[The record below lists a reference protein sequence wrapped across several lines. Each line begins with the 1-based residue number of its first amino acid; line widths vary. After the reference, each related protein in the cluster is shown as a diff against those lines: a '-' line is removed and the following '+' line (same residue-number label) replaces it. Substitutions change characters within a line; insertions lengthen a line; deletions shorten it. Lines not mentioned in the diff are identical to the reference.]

1 MKIELA
7 EEKVAFAGPWIG
19 EFGWE
24 IMTWVPYLR
33 NLSHDYDKMYISTF
47 EGVEALYTGFHCELE
62 FVPHKG
68 QERTDDWMYTAE
80 TAQEI
85 RTCTDNHGIKVDIT
99 DHIKPIKEYRIG
111 AKGGVEGEYV
121 RYGSPVVKDVGVLFH
136 ARGIEKGASK
146 NWPREKWKKLAEN
159 FPGARCIGSDADQ
172 IVTEFAW
179 TTSDLSLLMDV
190 IASAAVVIGQSSG
203 VMHLAL
209 MCGTPIVTW
218 GDCNN
223 FGDTLKNR
231 YMETWNPFGTSVTW
245 VGDTWDPEPEQI
257 MEAIRPTVNIKPTEK
272 VLRAIHNAAQSKKY
286 IVAVAYAEEKEG
298 RVAIMSSCE
307 DVGFPDNL
315 LEQAVKD
322 LGKSINGAISQ
333 AKEER
338 TPASWA

>member
-1 MKIELA
+1 MKGIEFA

-19 EFGWE
+19 EFAWE
-24 IMTWVPYLR
+24 FMTWIPYLR
-33 NLSHDYDKMYISTF
+33 LLSHDYDKMYISTF
-47 EGVEALYTGFHCELE
+47 EGVEALYSGFHCELE
-62 FVPHKG
+62 FCHVHG
-68 QERTDDWMYTAE
+68 ERVDNWMDGPMGE
-80 TAQEI
+80 WMPKQLDG
-85 RTCTDNHGIKVDIT
+85 RF
-99 DHIKPIKEYRIG
+99 HIPAIKEYR
-111 AKGGVEGEYV
+111 VEGEYV

-146 NWPREKWKKLAEN
+146 NWPREKWEKLAEN
-159 FPGARCIGSDADQ
+159 FPGARCIGSEADQ

-179 TTSDLSLLMDV
+179 TTSDLGYLMDV

-218 GDCNN
+218 GKCDN

-231 YMETWNPFGTSVTW
+231 YMETWNPFHTPVTW

-257 MEAIRPTVNIKPTEK
+257 MEAIRPTAKVRPT
-272 VLRAIHNAAQSKKY
+272 VRVTQAVHNAAQSKQY
-286 IVAVAYAEEKEG
+286 IVAVAYAVEKDG
-298 RVAIMSSCE
+298 KTAIVSTCE

-322 LGKSINGAISQ
+322 LGKSITGAIAQ
-333 AKEER
+333 AQAER
-338 TPASWA
+338 RPASWV